1 MHFVLFFRVSQ
12 KLHKSTKYIA
22 YFPFDVAFFVDAGH
36 EKIDFQLIFLLS
48 KKRQSGASRAA
59 LSDPF

>member
-12 KLHKSTKYIA
+12 KLHKSTKYIVH
-22 YFPFDVAFFVDAGH
+22 FPFDVAFFVDAGY

-48 KKRQSGASRAA
+48 KKGSVG
-59 LSDPF
+59 

>member
-1 MHFVLFFRVSQ
+1 MMHFVLFFRVSQ

-48 KKRQSGASRAA
+48 KKGSVG
-59 LSDPF
+59 